1 MLLLINEIVNINAI
15 GVMFFTEVEKNQLCE
30 TVRLYEDFILNI
42 YKNDINVNQ

>member
-1 MLLLINEIVNINAI
+1 MRTRKIQCVVAEFMVS
-15 GVMFFTEVEKNQLCE
+15 VCE